1 MHADTHTCRHA
12 HIHRCG
18 LTYDHTLT
26 HTPMGTCT
34 HTHTCRLTQS
44 HSLTHPATRVSTV
57 PHDLPQQISVL
68 TWHRGFP
75 PAVCGHPAQ
84 RWVWDDPA
92 TGHSGTRRDLS
103 AHQGQGVQLHAHL
116 QVRDQPVR
124 LAGLW
129 RAAQGGRPSC
139 TFRPGPQPDRRAGHH
154 CWLQEPQTGVQTPG
168 TWGLAHWVSSSCV
181 CMCVYKWVCMCERV
195 CEYTWM
201 RVCV

>member
-1 MHADTHTCRHA
+1 MQTHSHTCRHA

-34 HTHTCRLTQS
+34 HTHTCRLAQS

-57 PHDLPQQISVL
+57 PRDLPQQINVF

-75 PAVCGHPAQ
+75 PVVCGHSAQ

-129 RAAQGGRPSC
+129 RAAQGGRASC
-139 TFRPGPQPDRRAGHH
+139 IFRPGPQPDCGAGHH
-154 CWLQEPQTGVQTPG
+154 CWLQEPQTGEQTPG

-181 CMCVYKWVCMCERV
+181 CVCVCKWVCMCEH
-195 CEYTWM
+195 
-201 RVCV
+201 VCVSTHG